1 MVAVTLTAACIRLP
15 CGRWGRKN
23 TGKNLVCGAAG
34 VKYTAH
40 LENCFA
46 DCGQNID
53 KCNSSNVMQCG
64 AEDGVR
70 ANVWFPKVKTKLFF
84 IIPMLKITPCFIIL

>member
-15 CGRWGRKN
+15 CGWWGRKN
-23 TGKNLVCGAAG
+23 TGKNLVCWSAG

-46 DCGQNID
+46 DYGQNIEEEKRQFTKHID
-53 KCNSSNVMQCG
+53 NYNVKEG
-64 AEDGVR
+64 LS
-70 ANVWFPKVKTKLFF
+70 ANCMVNP
-84 IIPMLKITPCFIIL
+84 